1 MKVLKEVFIPAVKTL
16 KILEEKAKSKELN
29 YVQKN
34 TYDILKKFVKI
45 DEKKAEELKAE
56 LSKIEKLREKHII
69 LLIDFLPQD
78 KDELKT
84 VLYKDYN
91 MLKEEEKNQI
101 LELLKK

>member
-16 KILEEKAKSKELN
+16 KILEEKAKHKDLN

-34 TYDILKKFVKI
+34 TYEILKKFVKV
-45 DEKKAEELKAE
+45 DEKKAEELKTE
-56 LSKIEKLREKHII
+56 LSKIGRLRERHII

-101 LELLKK
+101 LELLKR

>member
-1 MKVLKEVFIPAVKTL
+1 MKVLKEVLIPAVKAF
-16 KILEEKAKSKELN
+16 KILEEKAKQKELN
-29 YVQKN
+29 YIQKN

-45 DEKKAEELKAE
+45 DEKKAEELKVE

-91 MLKEEEKNQI
+91 MFKEEEKNQI
-101 LELLKK
+101 LEILKK

>member
-56 LSKIEKLREKHII
+56 LSKVEKLREKHII

>member
-1 MKVLKEVFIPAVKTL
+1 MKVLKEVFIPAVKAL

>member
-1 MKVLKEVFIPAVKTL
+1 MKVLKEIFIPAAKTL